1 MNLIQIINNFKKKR
15 QLKKIIKQ
23 INKPRKYVY

>member
-1 MNLIQIINNFKKKR
+1 MNLIKIINNFKKKR
-15 QLKKIIKQ
+15 KLKKIIKQ

>member
-1 MNLIQIINNFKKKR
+1 MKLIKIINNFKKKR
-15 QLKKIIKQ
+15 KLKKIIKK

>member
-1 MNLIQIINNFKKKR
+1 MKLLKIINNFKKKR
-15 QLKKIIKQ
+15 KLKKIIKK

>member
-1 MNLIQIINNFKKKR
+1 MKLIQIINNFKKKR
-15 QLKKIIKQ
+15 KLKKIIKK